1 MEYYPLEK
9 MSARLI
15 NIGNKVV
22 YSTLLKEK
30 MKLLYTN
37 IDRGK

>member
-1 MEYYPLEK
+1 MKHHPLER

-22 YSTLLKEK
+22 YGTLLKEK
-30 MKLLYTN
+30 MNLLYTN
-37 IDRGK
+37 IDREK